1 MSEAEFKKVFDHL
14 RFESV
19 LQYVAFPQLDVED
32 NDDSEEREGRAE
44 YIQDPLVIFFNWLRH
59 KNQGVKRIIRVVVD
73 DFEDPEIRH
82 KSHSDEGIEQAL
94 EGFVSSP
101 VPPRLYDS
109 NLTRLRMSRY

>member
-19 LQYVAFPQLDVED
+19 LQYVAFPQLDVGE
-32 NDDSEEREGRAE
+32 NSDSEDKEARVEF
-44 YIQDPLVIFFNWLRH
+44 IQDPLVVFFKWLRH
-59 KNQGVKRIIRVVVD
+59 NNQGVKRIIRVVID

-94 EGFVSSP
+94 EGFVSSS
-101 VPPRLYDS
+101 VPPRS
-109 NLTRLRMSRY
+109 